1 MDVAEKGRARCRLP
15 EAIPAVAAMLI
26 GLWGITTPS
35 FWRDESVSALAASM
49 PIDDLWHL
57 LGSIDRVHALYYLLL
72 RPFAAFSTGE
82 LAMRL
87 PSAIATAAAAYGI
100 AVLGR
105 RLATPG
111 AGLLAGSL
119 YAVLPMVSRYAQ
131 EARSYAIVTAVA
143 VLATWVLIEAA
154 RRSSRRWYAAYGACL
169 VLLGWFHVYAL
180 LLVVA
185 HAVTV
190 LWWRQAPR
198 SVPASPSLPAS
209 VPPSRPSPA
218 SVSAS
223 RSGIARF
230 AGALVVAAAGI
241 VPLALLAAGQ
251 REAQLSWLKPSKLTD
266 VVWFGEEVAG
276 TGWVALLLV
285 ALMLIGAFSGG
296 RLTAV
301 ALPWALLPFVSMAIS
316 VVHPVFQ
323 PRYVL
328 FAVPAMALL
337 AGAGL
342 NAMRPRAL
350 GWIGV
355 LLVAAL
361 TVPAHLTIREPDT
374 RPDNLRDMAAT
385 LLARQRPGD
394 AVLYVTKNR
403 RLFVAVYEDAYRGLR
418 DLTYAPGRREP
429 RTAAQF
435 AAALEGVERVWLVS
449 GGRKHKDRSF
459 VEDDE
464 RYLALMADRDF
475 TLTSTDDFGYSWF
488 ALYVR
493 ERR

>member
-1 MDVAEKGRARCRLP
+1 MGVVEKDGARPRERSRLP
-15 EAIPAVAAMLI
+15 EVIPPVAALLI

-35 FWRDESVSALAASM
+35 FWRDESVSAMAAAM
-49 PIDDLWHL
+49 PLDDLWHL
-57 LGSIDRVHALYYLLL
+57 LDSIDRVHALYYLLL

-87 PSAIATAAAAYGI
+87 PSVVATAAAAYGV

-105 RLATPG
+105 KLAAPG
-111 AGLLAGSL
+111 AGLVAGLL
-119 YAVLPMVSRYAQ
+119 YAALPMVSRYAQ

-143 VLATWVLIEAA
+143 VLATWVLAEAT
-154 RRSSRRWYAAYGACL
+154 RRSSPRWYLAYGACL

-185 HAVTV
+185 HVVTV
-190 LWWRQAPR
+190 VLFRYSAP
-198 SVPASPSLPAS
+198 SPSPS
-209 VPPSRPSPA
+209 SSRPDL
-218 SVSAS
+218 VW
-223 RSGIARF
+223 F
-230 AGALVVAAAGI
+230 AGALTVAVAGI
-241 VPLALLAAGQ
+241 APLALLAAGQ
-251 REAQLSWLKPSKLTD
+251 REAQLSWLKPTKLTD
-266 VVWFGEEVAG
+266 VAWFGEEVAG
-276 TGWVALLLV
+276 TVWVALLLV
-285 ALMLIGAFSGG
+285 ALMLLGAFSGG
-296 RLTAV
+296 RLAAV

-316 VVHPVFQ
+316 IVYPVFN

-342 NAMRPRAL
+342 NALRPRAL
-350 GWIGV
+350 GWIGLV
-355 LLVAAL
+355 LVAAL
-361 TVPAHLTIREPDT
+361 TVPTHLTIREPDR

-394 AVLYVTKNR
+394 AVLYVGENR
-403 RLFVAVYEDAYRGLR
+403 RLFAAVYEDAYRNLR
-418 DLTYAPGRREP
+418 DLTHAPGRRTP

-435 AAALEGVERVWLVS
+435 TAALDGVERVWLVT
-449 GGRKHKDRSF
+449 GGRKHKSRDF

-464 RYLALMADRDF
+464 RYLALMANRDF
-475 TLTSTDDFGYSWF
+475 TLKSTDDFGYSWF
-488 ALYVR
+488 GLYVR

>member
-1 MDVAEKGRARCRLP
+1 M
-15 EAIPAVAAMLI
+15 AALLI

-35 FWRDESVSALAASM
+35 FWRDESVSAMAAAM
-49 PIDDLWHL
+49 PLDDLWHL
-57 LGSIDRVHALYYLLL
+57 LDSIDRVHALYYLLL

-87 PSAIATAAAAYGI
+87 PSVVATAAAAYGV

-105 RLATPG
+105 KLAAPG
-111 AGLLAGSL
+111 AGLVAGLL
-119 YAVLPMVSRYAQ
+119 YAALPMVSRYAQ

-143 VLATWVLIEAA
+143 VLATWVLAEAT
-154 RRSSRRWYAAYGACL
+154 RRSSPRWYLAYGACL

-185 HAVTV
+185 HVVTV
-190 LWWRQAPR
+190 VLFRYSAP
-198 SVPASPSLPAS
+198 SPSPS
-209 VPPSRPSPA
+209 SSRPDL
-218 SVSAS
+218 VW
-223 RSGIARF
+223 F
-230 AGALVVAAAGI
+230 AGALTVAVAGI
-241 VPLALLAAGQ
+241 APLALLAAGQ
-251 REAQLSWLKPSKLTD
+251 REAQLSWLKPTKLTD
-266 VVWFGEEVAG
+266 VAWFGEEVAG
-276 TGWVALLLV
+276 TVWVALLLV
-285 ALMLIGAFSGG
+285 ALMLLGAFSGG
-296 RLTAV
+296 RLAAV

-316 VVHPVFQ
+316 IVYPVFN

-342 NAMRPRAL
+342 NALRPRAL
-350 GWIGV
+350 GWIGLV
-355 LLVAAL
+355 LVAAL
-361 TVPAHLTIREPDT
+361 TVPTHLTIREPDR

-394 AVLYVTKNR
+394 AVLYVGENR
-403 RLFVAVYEDAYRGLR
+403 RLFAAVYEDAYRNLR
-418 DLTYAPGRREP
+418 DLTHAPGRRTP

-435 AAALEGVERVWLVS
+435 TAALDGVERVWLVT
-449 GGRKHKDRSF
+449 GGRKHKSRDF

-464 RYLALMADRDF
+464 RYLALMANRDF
-475 TLTSTDDFGYSWF
+475 TLKSTDDFGYSWF
-488 ALYVR
+488 GLYVR

>member
-1 MDVAEKGRARCRLP
+1 MGVAEKGRVRRRLP

-35 FWRDESVSALAASM
+35 FWRDESVSVLAASM

-198 SVPASPSLPAS
+198 SAPSSPSLSASESPSAS
-209 VPPSRPSPA
+209 VP
-218 SVSAS
+218 VS
-223 RSGIARF
+223 RSEIARF
-230 AGALVVAAAGI
+230 AGALAVAAAGI

-276 TGWVALLLV
+276 TGWAALLLI

-316 VVHPVFQ
+316 VVYPVFQ

-328 FAVPAMALL
+328 FAVPATALL

-342 NAMRPRAL
+342 NALRPRAL

-361 TVPAHLTIREPDT
+361 TVPTHLTIREPDT
-374 RPDNLRDMAAT
+374 RPDDLRDMAAT

-403 RLFVAVYEDAYRGLR
+403 RLFVAVYEDAYRDLR

-435 AAALEGVERVWLVS
+435 TAALEGVERVWLVS
-449 GGRKHKDRSF
+449 GGRKRKDRSF

-475 TLTSTDDFGYSWF
+475 TLKSTDDFGYSWF